1 MENNELICKKKQ
13 LNRIK
18 IIASS
23 ISNLTDARYFAA
35 WAVDALSFDLEMI
48 DRDEYFAIKDWVEG
62 VKILLE
68 TKEEFSDLEIHE
80 ADGII
85 YMPHHEIQKDSILS
99 SQTKVSAG
107 LAILNSLSFKEGH
120 ILRSGNEWYN
130 FDSKTR
136 EQWISFAK
144 EHNCFLDV
152 PLSMSDLHKY
162 ADADLI
168 YGLVLRGGDEEK
180 VGFKSYDELDQI
192 FDIVVA

>member
-1 MENNELICKKKQ
+1 MENNGFICKKTE
-13 LNRIK
+13 LNQIK

-35 WAVDALSFDLEMI
+35 WAVEALSFDLNKV

-68 TKEEFSDLEIHE
+68 TTEEFSDLEIHE

-85 YMPHHEIQKDSILS
+85 YMIDNDVKDHDVLS
-99 SQTKVSAG
+99 SQTKVSA
-107 LAILNSLSFKEGH
+107 SLSIIEKLSFAEGQ
-120 ILRSGNEWYN
+120 ILRAGNEWHQLN
-130 FDSKTR
+130 KE
-136 EQWISFAK
+136 EQINWIKFAK
-144 EHNCFLDV
+144 DNRCFLDL
-152 PLSMSDLHKY
+152 PLSIADLETY
-162 ADADLI
+162 AESDLI

-192 FDIVVA
+192 FDIVI